1 MYKTLANKKLGS
13 VCLEDEKQ
21 NLSINSKFNKSMN
34 IKNSNSQET
43 NGVVMTDTP
52 KKNYSISL
60 TLEIGEFT
68 LLHKELESDDLESHE
83 VDDLLYDYGYIS
95 ECLNDLADNTGAYII
110 REDGECKDE
119 ELIWFESNYCDYD
132 LEMTVRY
139 EQKGMEA

>member
-60 TLEIGEFT
+60 TFELGQFT
-68 LLHKELESDDLESHE
+68 LLHKELESDELDSQE
-83 VDDLLYDYGYIS
+83 VDDLLYDYGFIS
-95 ECLNDLADNTGAYII
+95 ECLDDMADKTGACII

-119 ELIWFESNYCDYD
+119 ELLWFESTYSDYD
-132 LEMTVRY
+132 LEMIVRY
-139 EQKGMEA
+139 EQKRMEA